1 MTNYYIEK
9 NSKIVMFDTDKSKI
23 IATLKLSPDL
33 QGLSIKETER
43 PIVLADDYTQF
54 VFADTKEYLTEK
66 LKKEKANKKQENQ
79 TAYEKALKSGVIYKN
94 TLFDCDTLA
103 AVRVMGQMVATQS
116 MAIAEEETIEWF
128 DYNYQPVTLTI
139 TEFME
144 LAGIITLNTRR
155 IETLNCGFNI
165 AIENCE
171 SLEAL
176 ENIVIDYSS
185 N

>member
-1 MTNYYIEK
+1 MTNYYVEK
-9 NSKIVMFDTDKSKI
+9 DSKILLFDTDKTKLKT
-23 IATLKLSPDL
+23 TLNVMPDL
-33 QGLSIKETER
+33 QELTIQETQR
-43 PIVLADDYTQF
+43 PIVESEDFSHF
-54 VFADTKEYLTEK
+54 VFADTSEYLEQEFNK
-66 LKKEKANKKQENQ
+66 AKKAKQQQNQ
-79 TAYEKALKSGVIYKN
+79 TAYEKALKSGVTYKN

-116 MAIAEEETIEWF
+116 MAIEPEETIDWF